1 MNVLYIFGFQ
11 YSLKLWKKTGALER
25 EFKFFEKLSEVENI
39 KFTLVTYGDLRDI
52 HLLDKDN
59 VSVIPIFSIFEKT
72 NSKILTFIFSL
83 MLPFKVRKNLKH
95 IDLIK
100 TNQLTGCWVGIL
112 FKILL
117 KKPLFLRTGYDAYLF
132 SKEEKKNYFKK
143 LFFYQL
149 TKIALKT
156 SDIYSVTSNSDYK
169 FISENY
175 NFTKSKL
182 IYRPNWVLQ
191 KSDIKNVSSRTKNF
205 LSVGRLESQK
215 NYPYLIQCLSNSG
228 LNIDILGDGSEKEN
242 LVKLANE
249 NNVNVNF
256 LRQISYFE
264 LDQLFQNYKFFLL
277 PSKFEGNPKVLLEAM
292 SNGCIPIASNISN
305 HEEIIING
313 ENGFLFSLNNS
324 KNLPNIIESLND
336 EEYCNVLSK
345 NAIESVTRKNSFY
358 TSVTQ
363 EIKDYRE
370 LTNLF

>member
-1 MNVLYIFGFQ
+1 M
-11 YSLKLWKKTGALER
+11 
-25 EFKFFEKLSEVENI
+25 
-39 KFTLVTYGDLRDI
+39 
-52 HLLDKDN
+52 
-59 VSVIPIFSIFEKT
+59 
-72 NSKILTFIFSL
+72 
-83 MLPFKVRKNLKH
+83 
-95 IDLIK
+95 
-100 TNQLTGCWVGIL
+100 
-112 FKILL
+112 
-117 KKPLFLRTGYDAYLF
+117 
-132 SKEEKKNYFKK
+132 
-143 LFFYQL
+143 
-149 TKIALKT
+149 
-156 SDIYSVTSNSDYK
+156 
-169 FISENY
+169 
-175 NFTKSKL
+175 
-182 IYRPNWVLQ
+182 
-191 KSDIKNVSSRTKNF
+191 
-205 LSVGRLESQK
+205 GRLESQK